1 MKMIFVCSPEIIDT
15 KTIINLAM
23 QRSGKKSFSLIN
35 FEDMGD
41 IAGEMRSAN
50 SMMMTKQITS
60 VYYEELEKRMID
72 SMKDP
77 SENLI
82 INGFLALEIPVV
94 GYVHTIPDTFFRVY
108 KPDMIIMFEKVFGQ
122 GENEDEALIEH
133 QKMNRDFAVN
143 YALLS
148 GSMLKI
154 IKFREKK
161 MMDAVNEFCA
171 VIKR

>member
-1 MKMIFVCSPEIIDT
+1 MIFVCSPEQIDT
-15 KTIINLAM
+15 KTIINLAI

-41 IAGEMRSAN
+41 MPGEMRNAN
-50 SMMMTKQITS
+50 SMIMTKQITS
-60 VYYEELEKRMID
+60 VYYEELEKRMIS

-82 INGFLALEIPVV
+82 INGFLALEIPVI

-108 KPDMIIMFEKVFGQ
+108 KPDMIVIFEKVFMAG
-122 GENEDEALIEH
+122 EDEDESLIEH
-133 QKMNRDFAVN
+133 QKMSRDFAVN

-154 IKFREKK
+154 IKFRENN
-161 MMDAVNEFCA
+161 MMDAVNELSA
-171 VIKR
+171 IIKR